1 MKKLSLLQIDNCYED
16 YSAGSSLDKIM
27 KEIVHQYEESTR
39 NNPFLS
45 AQDIQNYE
53 KIKDRLYMQVVNPKW
68 NQKYLEHKYYVP
80 FLDLA
85 IVFYVDT
92 VAEFKSMNPAD
103 VVQYIEGEPHI
114 GSVPV
119 DAGATN
125 IETQEKVIGL
135 NTENSE
141 INEGMIRFDIIF
153 YVQMK
158 DGLSQIIVNVE
169 AQKAEPSSYD
179 ILNRAI
185 FYVSRMISSQK
196 GRDFVK
202 SNYNDIKRVYS
213 IWICMNV
220 DEHSMSHIH
229 LTRDDIIGSHNWKG
243 DIDLLNIVL
252 LGLAEDLPE
261 KTEEYE
267 LHRLLGALLSSKLK
281 VDEKLD
287 IIGNEFQIP
296 LESDIRKDVSEMCN
310 LSQGIEDRAFERGTA
325 NGISIGKKEGVAEVV
340 LKLIK
345 KGVSIEQVSDMLD
358 MDIKD
363 VQMIVIYKSDSH
375 K

>member
-1 MKKLSLLQIDNCYED
+1 MDTDIKMSVKATDIKAQYD
-16 YSAGSSLDKIM
+16 DKAKQLIG
-27 KEIVHQYEESTR
+27 H
-39 NNPFLS
+39 
-45 AQDIQNYE
+45 
-53 KIKDRLYMQVVNPKW
+53 KIILAHILVN
-68 NQKYLEHKYYVP
+68 
-80 FLDLA
+80 
-85 IVFYVDT
+85 T
-92 VAEFKSMNPAD
+92 VEEFKGMNPAD

-114 GSVPV
+114 GSVPIDGGV
-119 DAGATN
+119 TN
-125 IETQEKVIGL
+125 VEKQEKVIGL

-153 YVQMK
+153 YVRIQ

-202 SNYNDIKRVYS
+202 SSYNDIKSVYS
-213 IWICMNV
+213 IWICMNM

-243 DIDLLNIVL
+243 DINLLNIVL
-252 LGLAEDLPE
+252 VGLAEDLPE
-261 KTEEYE
+261 KTEKYE
-267 LHRLLGALLSSKLK
+267 LHRLLGALLSSKLN

-287 IIGNEFQIP
+287 IIGNEFRIP

-310 LSQGIEDRAFERGTA
+310 LSQGIEERGVEK
-325 NGISIGKKEGVAEVV
+325 GLAEAA
-340 LKLIK
+340 IRMYK
-345 KGVSIEQVSDMLD
+345 KGYSIEQISDILA
-358 MDIKD
+358 MDIERVKD
-363 VQMIVIYKSDSH
+363 IVNNN
-375 K
+375 

>member
-1 MKKLSLLQIDNCYED
+1 MDTDIKMSVKATDTKAQYDNK
-16 YSAGSSLDKIM
+16 AKQLIGHKI
-27 KEIVHQYEESTR
+27 ILAHI
-39 NNPFLS
+39 L
-45 AQDIQNYE
+45 
-53 KIKDRLYMQVVNPKW
+53 VN
-68 NQKYLEHKYYVP
+68 
-80 FLDLA
+80 
-85 IVFYVDT
+85 T
-92 VAEFKSMNPAD
+92 VEEFKGMNPAD

-114 GSVPV
+114 GSVPIDGGV
-119 DAGATN
+119 TN
-125 IETQEKVIGL
+125 VEKQEKVIGL

-153 YVQMK
+153 YVRMQ

-213 IWICMNV
+213 IWICMNM

-243 DIDLLNIVL
+243 DINLLNIVL
-252 LGLAEDLPE
+252 VGLAEDLPE
-261 KTEEYE
+261 KTEKYE
-267 LHRLLGALLSSKLK
+267 LHRLLGALLSSKLN

-287 IIGNEFQIP
+287 IIGNEFRIP

-310 LSQGIEDRAFERGTA
+310 LSQEIEERGVEK
-325 NGISIGKKEGVAEVV
+325 GLAEAA
-340 LKLIK
+340 IRMYK
-345 KGVSIEQVSDMLD
+345 KGYSIEQISDILA
-358 MDIKD
+358 MDIERVKD
-363 VQMIVIYKSDSH
+363 IVNNN
-375 K
+375 

>member
-1 MKKLSLLQIDNCYED
+1 MDTDIKMSVKATDIKAQYD
-16 YSAGSSLDKIM
+16 DKAKQLIG
-27 KEIVHQYEESTR
+27 H
-39 NNPFLS
+39 
-45 AQDIQNYE
+45 
-53 KIKDRLYMQVVNPKW
+53 KIILAHILVN
-68 NQKYLEHKYYVP
+68 
-80 FLDLA
+80 
-85 IVFYVDT
+85 T
-92 VAEFKSMNPAD
+92 VEEFKGMNPAV

-114 GSVPV
+114 GSVPIDGGV
-119 DAGATN
+119 TN
-125 IETQEKVIGL
+125 VEKQEKVIGL

-153 YVQMK
+153 YVRIQ

-213 IWICMNV
+213 IWICMNM

-243 DIDLLNIVL
+243 DINLLNIVL
-252 LGLAEDLPE
+252 VGLAEDLPE
-261 KTEEYE
+261 KTEKYE
-267 LHRLLGALLSSKLK
+267 LHRLLGALLSSKLN

-287 IIGNEFQIP
+287 IIGNEFRIP

-310 LSQGIEDRAFERGTA
+310 LSQGIEERGVEK
-325 NGISIGKKEGVAEVV
+325 GLAEAA
-340 LKLIK
+340 IRMYK
-345 KGVSIEQVSDMLD
+345 KGYSIEQISDILA
-358 MDIKD
+358 MDIERVKD
-363 VQMIVIYKSDSH
+363 IVNNN
-375 K
+375 

>member
-1 MKKLSLLQIDNCYED
+1 MDTDIKMSVKATDTKAQYDNK
-16 YSAGSSLDKIM
+16 AKQLIGHKI
-27 KEIVHQYEESTR
+27 ILAHI
-39 NNPFLS
+39 L
-45 AQDIQNYE
+45 
-53 KIKDRLYMQVVNPKW
+53 VN
-68 NQKYLEHKYYVP
+68 
-80 FLDLA
+80 
-85 IVFYVDT
+85 T
-92 VAEFKSMNPAD
+92 VEEFKGMNPAD

-114 GSVPV
+114 GSVPIDGGV
-119 DAGATN
+119 TN
-125 IETQEKVIGL
+125 VEKQEKVIGL

-141 INEGMIRFDIIF
+141 INEGMICFDIIF
-153 YVQMK
+153 YVRMQ

-202 SNYNDIKRVYS
+202 SNYNNIKRVYS
-213 IWICMNV
+213 IWICMNM

-243 DIDLLNIVL
+243 DINLLNIVL
-252 LGLAEDLPE
+252 VGLAEDLPE
-261 KTEEYE
+261 KTEKYE
-267 LHRLLGALLSSKLK
+267 LHRLLGALLSSKLN

-310 LSQGIEDRAFERGTA
+310 LSQGIEERGVEK
-325 NGISIGKKEGVAEVV
+325 GLAEAA
-340 LKLIK
+340 IRMYK
-345 KGVSIEQVSDMLD
+345 KGYSIEQISDILA
-358 MDIKD
+358 MDIERVKD
-363 VQMIVIYKSDSH
+363 IVNNN
-375 K
+375 

>member
-1 MKKLSLLQIDNCYED
+1 MFVDKDIKKSISVTDKDAQYDEKAKNLLGHKIILAHILVKTIDEFK
-16 YSAGSSLDKIM
+16 GM
-27 KEIVHQYEESTR
+27 
-39 NNPFLS
+39 
-45 AQDIQNYE
+45 
-53 KIKDRLYMQVVNPKW
+53 NPK
-68 NQKYLEHKYYVP
+68 
-80 FLDLA
+80 
-85 IVFYVDT
+85 
-92 VAEFKSMNPAD
+92 D
-103 VVQYIEGEPHI
+103 VVQCIEGEPYI
-114 GSVPV
+114 SRVPI
-119 DAGATN
+119 DAGSTN
-125 IETQEKVIGL
+125 VEKEQDGEKVIGL

-141 INEGMIRFDIIF
+141 LNEGLVRFDIIF
-153 YVQMK
+153 YVRMK
-158 DGLSQIIVNVE
+158 DGLSQVIVNIE
-169 AQKAEPSSYD
+169 AQKAEPSAYD
-179 ILNRAI
+179 IINRAV
-185 FYVSRMISSQK
+185 FYISRMISSQK
-196 GRDFVK
+196 GREFIK

-325 NGISIGKKEGVAEVV
+325 NGISIGKKEGLAEVV

-363 VQMIVIYKSDSH
+363 VQDIIENK
-375 K
+375 

>member
-1 MKKLSLLQIDNCYED
+1 MDTDIKMSVKATDIKAQYD
-16 YSAGSSLDKIM
+16 DKAKQLIG
-27 KEIVHQYEESTR
+27 H
-39 NNPFLS
+39 
-45 AQDIQNYE
+45 
-53 KIKDRLYMQVVNPKW
+53 KIILAHILVN
-68 NQKYLEHKYYVP
+68 
-80 FLDLA
+80 
-85 IVFYVDT
+85 T
-92 VAEFKSMNPAD
+92 VEEFKGMNPAD

-114 GSVPV
+114 GSVPIDGGV
-119 DAGATN
+119 TN
-125 IETQEKVIGL
+125 VEKQEKVIGL

-153 YVQMK
+153 YVRIQ

-213 IWICMNV
+213 IWICMNM

-243 DIDLLNIVL
+243 DINLLNIVL
-252 LGLAEDLPE
+252 VGLAEDLPE
-261 KTEEYE
+261 KTEKYE
-267 LHRLLGALLSSKLK
+267 LHRLLGALLSSKLN

-287 IIGNEFQIP
+287 IIGN
-296 LESDIRKDVSEMCN
+296 
-310 LSQGIEDRAFERGTA
+310 
-325 NGISIGKKEGVAEVV
+325 
-340 LKLIK
+340 
-345 KGVSIEQVSDMLD
+345 
-358 MDIKD
+358 
-363 VQMIVIYKSDSH
+363 
-375 K
+375 

>member
-1 MKKLSLLQIDNCYED
+1 MDTDIKMSVKATDIKAQYD
-16 YSAGSSLDKIM
+16 DKAKQLIG
-27 KEIVHQYEESTR
+27 H
-39 NNPFLS
+39 
-45 AQDIQNYE
+45 
-53 KIKDRLYMQVVNPKW
+53 KIILAHILVN
-68 NQKYLEHKYYVP
+68 
-80 FLDLA
+80 
-85 IVFYVDT
+85 T
-92 VAEFKSMNPAD
+92 VEEFKGMNPAD

-114 GSVPV
+114 GSVPIDGGV
-119 DAGATN
+119 TN
-125 IETQEKVIGL
+125 VEKQEKVIGL

-153 YVQMK
+153 YVRIQ

-196 GRDFVK
+196 GRDFVN

-213 IWICMNV
+213 IWICMNM

-243 DIDLLNIVL
+243 DINLLNIVL
-252 LGLAEDLPE
+252 VGLAEDLPE
-261 KTEEYE
+261 KTEKYE
-267 LHRLLGALLSSKLK
+267 LHRLLGALLSSKLN

-287 IIGNEFQIP
+287 IIGNEFRIP

-310 LSQGIEDRAFERGTA
+310 LSQGIEERGVEK
-325 NGISIGKKEGVAEVV
+325 GLAEAA
-340 LKLIK
+340 IRMYK
-345 KGVSIEQVSDMLD
+345 KGYSIEQISDILA
-358 MDIKD
+358 MDIERVKD
-363 VQMIVIYKSDSH
+363 IVNNN
-375 K
+375 

>member
-1 MKKLSLLQIDNCYED
+1 MDTDIKMSVKATDTKAQYDNK
-16 YSAGSSLDKIM
+16 AKQLIGHKI
-27 KEIVHQYEESTR
+27 ILAHI
-39 NNPFLS
+39 L
-45 AQDIQNYE
+45 
-53 KIKDRLYMQVVNPKW
+53 VN
-68 NQKYLEHKYYVP
+68 
-80 FLDLA
+80 
-85 IVFYVDT
+85 T
-92 VAEFKSMNPAD
+92 VEEFKGMNPAD

-114 GSVPV
+114 SSVPIDGGV
-119 DAGATN
+119 TN
-125 IETQEKVIGL
+125 VEKQEKVIGL

-153 YVQMK
+153 YVRMQ

-202 SNYNDIKRVYS
+202 SNYNNIKRVYS
-213 IWICMNV
+213 IWICMNI

-243 DIDLLNIVL
+243 DINLLNIVL
-252 LGLAEDLPE
+252 VGIAEDLPE
-261 KTEEYE
+261 KTEKYE
-267 LHRLLGALLSSKLK
+267 LHRLLGALLSSKLN

-287 IIGNEFQIP
+287 IIGNEFLIP

-310 LSQGIEDRAFERGTA
+310 LSQGIEERGVEK
-325 NGISIGKKEGVAEVV
+325 GLAEAA
-340 LKLIK
+340 IRMYK
-345 KGVSIEQVSDMLD
+345 KGYSIEQISDILA
-358 MDIKD
+358 MDIERVKD
-363 VQMIVIYKSDSH
+363 IVNNN
-375 K
+375 

>member
-1 MKKLSLLQIDNCYED
+1 MDTDIKMSVKATDIKAQYD
-16 YSAGSSLDKIM
+16 DKAKQLIG
-27 KEIVHQYEESTR
+27 H
-39 NNPFLS
+39 
-45 AQDIQNYE
+45 
-53 KIKDRLYMQVVNPKW
+53 KIILAHILVN
-68 NQKYLEHKYYVP
+68 
-80 FLDLA
+80 
-85 IVFYVDT
+85 T
-92 VAEFKSMNPAD
+92 VEEFKGMNPAD

-114 GSVPV
+114 GSVPIDGGV
-119 DAGATN
+119 TN
-125 IETQEKVIGL
+125 VEKQEKVIGL

-153 YVQMK
+153 YVRMQ

-213 IWICMNV
+213 IWICMNM

-243 DIDLLNIVL
+243 DINLLNIVL
-252 LGLAEDLPE
+252 VGLAEDLPE
-261 KTEEYE
+261 KTEKYE
-267 LHRLLGALLSSKLK
+267 LHRLLGALLSSKLN

-287 IIGNEFQIP
+287 IIGNEFRIP

-310 LSQGIEDRAFERGTA
+310 LSQGIEERGVEK
-325 NGISIGKKEGVAEVV
+325 GLAEAA
-340 LKLIK
+340 IRMYK
-345 KGVSIEQVSDMLD
+345 KGYSIEQISDILA
-358 MDIKD
+358 MDIERVKD
-363 VQMIVIYKSDSH
+363 IVNNN
-375 K
+375 

>member
-1 MKKLSLLQIDNCYED
+1 MDTDIKMSVKATDIKAQYD
-16 YSAGSSLDKIM
+16 DKAKQLIG
-27 KEIVHQYEESTR
+27 H
-39 NNPFLS
+39 
-45 AQDIQNYE
+45 
-53 KIKDRLYMQVVNPKW
+53 KIILAHILVN
-68 NQKYLEHKYYVP
+68 
-80 FLDLA
+80 
-85 IVFYVDT
+85 T
-92 VAEFKSMNPAD
+92 VEEFKGMNPAD

-114 GSVPV
+114 GSVPIDGGV
-119 DAGATN
+119 TN
-125 IETQEKVIGL
+125 VEKQEKVIGL

-153 YVQMK
+153 YVRIQ

-213 IWICMNV
+213 IWICMNM

-243 DIDLLNIVL
+243 DINLLNIVL
-252 LGLAEDLPE
+252 VGLVEDLPE
-261 KTEEYE
+261 KTEKYE
-267 LHRLLGALLSSKLK
+267 LHRLLGALLSSKLN

-287 IIGNEFQIP
+287 IIGNEFRIP

-310 LSQGIEDRAFERGTA
+310 LSQGIEERGVEK
-325 NGISIGKKEGVAEVV
+325 GLAEAA
-340 LKLIK
+340 IRMYK
-345 KGVSIEQVSDMLD
+345 KGYSIEQISDILA
-358 MDIKD
+358 MDIERVKD
-363 VQMIVIYKSDSH
+363 IVNNN
-375 K
+375 

>member
-1 MKKLSLLQIDNCYED
+1 MDTDIKMSVKATDTKAQYDNKAKQLL
-16 YSAGSSLDKIM
+16 GHKI
-27 KEIVHQYEESTR
+27 ILAHI
-39 NNPFLS
+39 L
-45 AQDIQNYE
+45 
-53 KIKDRLYMQVVNPKW
+53 VN
-68 NQKYLEHKYYVP
+68 
-80 FLDLA
+80 
-85 IVFYVDT
+85 T
-92 VAEFKSMNPAD
+92 VEEFKGRNPAD

-114 GSVPV
+114 GSVPIDGGV
-119 DAGATN
+119 TN
-125 IETQEKVIGL
+125 VEKQEKVIGL

-153 YVQMK
+153 YVRMQ

-213 IWICMNV
+213 IWICMNM

-243 DIDLLNIVL
+243 DINLLNIVL
-252 LGLAEDLPE
+252 VGLAEDLPE
-261 KTEEYE
+261 KTEKYE
-267 LHRLLGALLSSKLK
+267 LHRLLGALLSSKLN

-287 IIGNEFQIP
+287 IIENEFRIP
-296 LESDIRKDVSEMCN
+296 LETDIRKDVSEMCN
-310 LSQGIEDRAFERGTA
+310 LSQGIEERGVEK
-325 NGISIGKKEGVAEVV
+325 GLAEAA
-340 LKLIK
+340 IRMYK
-345 KGVSIEQVSDMLD
+345 KGYSIEQISDILA
-358 MDIKD
+358 MDIERVKD
-363 VQMIVIYKSDSH
+363 IVNNN
-375 K
+375 

>member
-1 MKKLSLLQIDNCYED
+1 MDASVKESVKASDKEAQYDEKAKKLL
-16 YSAGSSLDKIM
+16 GHKIILAYILVNTV
-27 KEIVHQYEESTR
+27 KEFQG
-39 NNPFLS
+39 
-45 AQDIQNYE
+45 
-53 KIKDRLYMQVVNPKW
+53 MNPK
-68 NQKYLEHKYYVP
+68 
-80 FLDLA
+80 
-85 IVFYVDT
+85 
-92 VAEFKSMNPAD
+92 D
-103 VVQYIEGEPHI
+103 VVEYIEGEPYI
-114 GSVPV
+114 STVPI
-119 DAGATN
+119 DPGMTN
-125 IETQEKVIGL
+125 TKEIKEESIEETETPEQVIGL

-153 YVQMK
+153 YVRMQ

-261 KTEEYE
+261 KTGKYE
-267 LHRLLGALLSSKLK
+267 LHRLLGALLSSKLN

-287 IIGNEFQIP
+287 IIGNEFRIP

-310 LSQGIEDRAFERGTA
+310 LSQGIEERGVEK
-325 NGISIGKKEGVAEVV
+325 GLAEAA
-340 LKLIK
+340 IRMYK
-345 KGVSIEQVSDMLD
+345 KGYSIEQISDILA
-358 MDIKD
+358 MDIERVKD
-363 VQMIVIYKSDSH
+363 IVNNN
-375 K
+375 

>member
-1 MKKLSLLQIDNCYED
+1 MDTDIKMSVKATDIKAQYD
-16 YSAGSSLDKIM
+16 DKAKQLIG
-27 KEIVHQYEESTR
+27 H
-39 NNPFLS
+39 
-45 AQDIQNYE
+45 
-53 KIKDRLYMQVVNPKW
+53 KIILAHILVN
-68 NQKYLEHKYYVP
+68 
-80 FLDLA
+80 
-85 IVFYVDT
+85 T
-92 VAEFKSMNPAD
+92 VEEFKGMNPAD

-114 GSVPV
+114 GSVPIDGGV
-119 DAGATN
+119 TN
-125 IETQEKVIGL
+125 VEKQEKVIGL

-141 INEGMIRFDIIF
+141 INEEMIRFDIIF
-153 YVQMK
+153 YVRIQ

-213 IWICMNV
+213 IWICMNM

-243 DIDLLNIVL
+243 DINLLNIVL
-252 LGLAEDLPE
+252 VGLAEDLPE
-261 KTEEYE
+261 KTEKYE
-267 LHRLLGALLSSKLK
+267 LHRLLGALLSSKLN

-287 IIGNEFQIP
+287 IIGNEFRIP

-310 LSQGIEDRAFERGTA
+310 LSQGIEERGVEK
-325 NGISIGKKEGVAEVV
+325 GLAEAA
-340 LKLIK
+340 IRMYK
-345 KGVSIEQVSDMLD
+345 KGYSIEQISDILA
-358 MDIKD
+358 MDIERVKD
-363 VQMIVIYKSDSH
+363 IVNNN
-375 K
+375 

>member
-1 MKKLSLLQIDNCYED
+1 MDTDIKMSVKATDTKAQYDNK
-16 YSAGSSLDKIM
+16 AKQLIGHKI
-27 KEIVHQYEESTR
+27 ILAHI
-39 NNPFLS
+39 L
-45 AQDIQNYE
+45 
-53 KIKDRLYMQVVNPKW
+53 VN
-68 NQKYLEHKYYVP
+68 
-80 FLDLA
+80 
-85 IVFYVDT
+85 T
-92 VAEFKSMNPAD
+92 VEEFKGMNPAD

-114 GSVPV
+114 GSVPIDGGV
-119 DAGATN
+119 TN
-125 IETQEKVIGL
+125 VEKQEKVIGL

-141 INEGMIRFDIIF
+141 INEEINEGMIRFDIIF
-153 YVQMK
+153 YVRMQ

-202 SNYNDIKRVYS
+202 SNYNNIKRVYS
-213 IWICMNV
+213 IWICMNM

-243 DIDLLNIVL
+243 DINLLNIVL
-252 LGLAEDLPE
+252 VGLAEDLPE
-261 KTEEYE
+261 KTEKYE
-267 LHRLLGALLSSKLK
+267 LHRLLGALLSSKLN

-310 LSQGIEDRAFERGTA
+310 LSQGIEERGVEK
-325 NGISIGKKEGVAEVV
+325 GLAEAA
-340 LKLIK
+340 IRMYK
-345 KGVSIEQVSDMLD
+345 KGYSIEQISDILA
-358 MDIKD
+358 MDIERVKD
-363 VQMIVIYKSDSH
+363 IVNNN
-375 K
+375 

>member
-1 MKKLSLLQIDNCYED
+1 MD
-16 YSAGSSLDKIM
+16 
-27 KEIVHQYEESTR
+27 
-39 NNPFLS
+39 
-45 AQDIQNYE
+45 
-53 KIKDRLYMQVVNPKW
+53 
-68 NQKYLEHKYYVP
+68 
-80 FLDLA
+80 
-85 IVFYVDT
+85 
-92 VAEFKSMNPAD
+92 
-103 VVQYIEGEPHI
+103 
-114 GSVPV
+114 
-119 DAGATN
+119 
-125 IETQEKVIGL
+125 
-135 NTENSE
+135 TENSE

-153 YVQMK
+153 YVRMK

-229 LTRDDIIGSHNWKG
+229 LTKDDIIGSHNWKG

-252 LGLAEDLPE
+252 LGLAEDLPKKAE
-261 KTEEYE
+261 KYE

-296 LESDIRKDVSEMCN
+296 LENDIRKDVSEMCN
-310 LSQGIEDRAFERGTA
+310 LSQGIEDRAYERGTA
-325 NGISIGKKEGVAEVV
+325 NGLTKAV
-340 LKLIK
+340 LRMYK
-345 KGVSIEQVSDMLD
+345 KGYSIEQISDTLD
-358 MDIKD
+358 MDIKE
-363 VQMIVIYKSDSH
+363 VQDIIENATNK
-375 K
+375 

>member
-1 MKKLSLLQIDNCYED
+1 MDTDIKMSVKATDTKSQYDNK
-16 YSAGSSLDKIM
+16 AKQLIGHKI
-27 KEIVHQYEESTR
+27 ILAHI
-39 NNPFLS
+39 L
-45 AQDIQNYE
+45 
-53 KIKDRLYMQVVNPKW
+53 VN
-68 NQKYLEHKYYVP
+68 
-80 FLDLA
+80 
-85 IVFYVDT
+85 T
-92 VAEFKSMNPAD
+92 VEEFKGMNPAD

-114 GSVPV
+114 GSVPIDGGV
-119 DAGATN
+119 TN
-125 IETQEKVIGL
+125 VEKQEKVIGL

-153 YVQMK
+153 YVRMQ

-213 IWICMNV
+213 IWICMNM

-243 DIDLLNIVL
+243 DINLLNIVL
-252 LGLAEDLPE
+252 VGLAEDLPE
-261 KTEEYE
+261 KTEKYE
-267 LHRLLGALLSSKLK
+267 LHRLLGALLSSKLN

-287 IIGNEFQIP
+287 IIGNEFRIP

-310 LSQGIEDRAFERGTA
+310 LSQGIEERGVEK
-325 NGISIGKKEGVAEVV
+325 GLAEAA
-340 LKLIK
+340 IRMYK
-345 KGVSIEQVSDMLD
+345 KGYSIEQISDILA
-358 MDIKD
+358 MDIERVKD
-363 VQMIVIYKSDSH
+363 IVNNN
-375 K
+375 

>member
-1 MKKLSLLQIDNCYED
+1 MD
-16 YSAGSSLDKIM
+16 
-27 KEIVHQYEESTR
+27 
-39 NNPFLS
+39 
-45 AQDIQNYE
+45 
-53 KIKDRLYMQVVNPKW
+53 
-68 NQKYLEHKYYVP
+68 
-80 FLDLA
+80 
-85 IVFYVDT
+85 
-92 VAEFKSMNPAD
+92 
-103 VVQYIEGEPHI
+103 
-114 GSVPV
+114 
-119 DAGATN
+119 
-125 IETQEKVIGL
+125 
-135 NTENSE
+135 TENSE

-153 YVQMK
+153 YVRMK

-229 LTRDDIIGSHNWKG
+229 LTKDDIIGSHNWKG
-243 DIDLLNIVL
+243 GIDLLNIVL
-252 LGLAEDLPE
+252 LGLAEDLPKKAE
-261 KTEEYE
+261 KYE

-296 LESDIRKDVSEMCN
+296 LENDIRKDVSEMCN
-310 LSQGIEDRAFERGTA
+310 LSQGIEDRAYERGTA
-325 NGISIGKKEGVAEVV
+325 NGLAKAV
-340 LKLIK
+340 LRMYK
-345 KGVSIEQVSDMLD
+345 KGYSIEQISDTLD
-358 MDIKD
+358 MDIKE
-363 VQMIVIYKSDSH
+363 VQDIIENATNK
-375 K
+375 